1 MCKFETFYFL
11 FFVIN
16 STLCHLFES
25 PHPGDSNGMPQR
37 IGSVNCVIYSNC
49 LIKATLIGCHNLV
62 KKISQILVRFSF
74 LSEPLLSFA
83 NNIGGLI
90 V

>member
-1 MCKFETFYFL
+1 MAPDSKKCVNLKRFL

-25 PHPGDSNGMPQR
+25 PHRGDSNGMPQR
-37 IGSVNCVIYSNC
+37 IGSVNCVIYSNR
-49 LIKATLIGCHNLV
+49 LIKAILMGCHNVV

-74 LSEPLLSFA
+74 YLSLY
-83 NNIGGLI
+83 
-90 V
+90 